1 MNVLFCDVRYHT
13 TLHEC
18 IVLWCNVSRHP
29 SWMYCFV
36 IKVSQFDLSV
46 SWKIASQLPLTK
58 HTLWHLW
65 TQFAENYPSDPFFP
79 QREKSQS
86 RRGHHPSSLH
96 VWEGKVRTVPIPST
110 CPWCV
115 LTQPIA
121 AFQVNN
127 VRRAGQEPILRWLR
141 IIPGWERRPGGL
153 EGNTMH
159 ACTYRV

>member
-18 IVLWCNVSRHP
+18 IVLWCNVSHHP

-46 SWKIASQLPLTK
+46 TWKIASQLPLTK

-79 QREKSQS
+79 QREKVTSGS
-86 RRGHHPSSLH
+86 SSIIATCLGRKGKDSAHPIDVPMMCSDATHRRLSSEQCAPCWARAHPPLTPHHS
-96 VWEGKVRTVPIPST
+96 WVREASWWV
-110 CPWCV
+110 
-115 LTQPIA
+115 
-121 AFQVNN
+121 
-127 VRRAGQEPILRWLR
+127 
-141 IIPGWERRPGGL
+141 GG
-153 EGNTMH
+153 EYNACMH
-159 ACTYRV
+159 I